1 MFKKLGKKQL
11 LGILT
16 AAAIVVT
23 TAGSF
28 AVWDTLSDNTSGNL
42 TLQKP
47 ITVSAEGGTAYSA
60 GTRTLG
66 VENTYEAS
74 DVTFNVANNN
84 VENTQLKLDPKVT
97 IGTGESA
104 TDVTNQF
111 TIAIKKGDAV
121 VTDNTDPN
129 PEAINTYS
137 VSLTPVEDASSDV
150 INAANDG
157 TVLNVQITGTLS
169 VKSTPA
175 S

>member
-1 MFKKLGKKQL
+1 MFKKLAKKQL

-23 TAGSF
+23 TVGSF
-28 AVWDTLSDNTSGNL
+28 AVWDTLSDNTSGSL
-42 TLQKP
+42 TLEKP
-47 ITVSAEGGTAYSA
+47 VTVTAEGGETYSA

-66 VENTYEAS
+66 PGNTYEAS
-74 DVTFNVANNN
+74 DVTFKVENN

-104 TDVTNQF
+104 TDVTDQF
-111 TIAIKKGDAV
+111 TIAIKKGDTV
-121 VTDNTDPN
+121 VTDNTDPTPN
-129 PEAINTYS
+129 ATNTYS
-137 VSLTPVEDASSDV
+137 VSLTPVDNASTAV
-150 INAANDG
+150 IDAANAG
-157 TVLNVQITGTLS
+157 TALNVQITGTLS

>member
-23 TAGSF
+23 TVGSF
-28 AVWDTLSDNTSGNL
+28 AVWDTLSANTSGTL
-42 TLQKP
+42 TLEKP
-47 ITVSAEGGTAYSA
+47 VTVSAEGGTAYSA

-74 DVTFNVANNN
+74 DVTFKVENNVA
-84 VENTQLKLDPKVT
+84 NTQLKLDPKVT
-97 IGTGESA
+97 IGSGESA
-104 TDVTNQF
+104 TDVTDQF
-111 TIAIKKGDAV
+111 TIAIKKGDAAV
-121 VTDNTDPN
+121 ADNTDPN
-129 PEAINTYS
+129 PDATNTYS
-137 VSLTPVEDASSDV
+137 VSLTPVDNAKAEV

-169 VKSTPA
+169 VKTTPA